1 MPLTQVLLR
10 ATRALTRHTGRM
22 KTALTDIKRLL
33 ANLIRAGVVSRV
45 DTAVGR
51 CRVAIS
57 QMETAWLPWLTPRAG
72 RVRIWSAPSRGEQ
85 VTVLSPGGDLSG
97 GVVLLAVFS
106 DIHPAPS
113 AAPDAVHLTF
123 PDGAAMEYD
132 PDTGALTAHGIKT
145 AEIQANES
153 VAVMTPVVL
162 VTASERITLDTPEV
176 VCTRHLRVPAR

>member
-85 VTVLSPGGDLSG
+85 VTVLSPG
-97 GVVLLAVFS
+97 A
-106 DIHPAPS
+106 ICPAALYCWPS
-113 AAPDAVHLTF
+113 F
-123 PDGAAMEYD
+123 P
-132 PDTGALTAHGIKT
+132 T
-145 AEIQANES
+145 S
-153 VAVMTPVVL
+153 
-162 VTASERITLDTPEV
+162 TLRPPPRRMRYT
-176 VCTRHLRVPAR
+176 